1 MLRMQKAAFLA
12 ILFACLTSACS
23 QAVAAQDDAE
33 AQADPAQAPADA
45 APSAVEEGDAQSEE
59 EPEQAAEGPAGIPV
73 AAEESPEQAEGDPTE
88 TERPPPNPIENIGR
102 ARGSVVQIVVLGQN
116 GEVKRVGSGFV
127 AAADRVLTAAHLVL
141 DENRIVAV
149 PLTTRTELVA
159 RIIHWNERSGLALLA
174 VNGLNLPALPFAK
187 DGFASGRLV
196 YSVGVW
202 GASDESLL
210 VASADGEAPLAT
222 AKGAVGERGEIPA
235 AAGVPAVGLIQHNA
249 LIPAAGYGGPL
260 LNECGEVAGVNRGP
274 PGMPIWRLRRGQV
287 PEGVV
292 HAAEAT
298 AIAGFLQPVGIA
310 FTQSE
315 TSCVEAREQAEV
327 QAAAARAQAEQAEA
341 QVAAARAQAEQA
353 RAQEEQAQTQAQQ
366 AQAQADAAAR
376 QAEEKGRE
384 LERRQQE
391 LEAASARV
399 SDLEEQ
405 YQEAVRT
412 GATEAESLRANLDGA
427 RSERD
432 AAQATVAA
440 LENDLATLEARRAQ
454 EAQAERRRL
463 IAIVIAAVVVVLLV
477 IIFAVLAH
485 RKRLQELAHVQQQ
498 AADAQQEA
506 QRARAEAET
515 PDFPDCLLTGE
526 TVEGRPVSLKMS
538 GSLLAGDGV
547 VVGRSPRHSTF
558 LIDDETMS
566 REHARFFA
574 EGGSLFI
581 EDLDTTNGTQI
592 GGRQIQPRTPVALGE
607 GELVELGAMRAQ
619 VSWEA

>member
-12 ILFACLTSACS
+12 ILFASLTSACS

-33 AQADPAQAPADA
+33 AQADPAQAPGDA
-45 APSAVEEGDAQSEE
+45 VPSAVEEGDAQSEE

-73 AAEESPEQAEGDPTE
+73 AADESPEQAEGDPTE

-141 DENRIVAV
+141 DENRIAVV

-187 DGFASGRLV
+187 DGFAPGRLV

-202 GASDESLL
+202 SASDESLL
-210 VASADGEAPLAT
+210 VASADGEALLAT

-235 AAGVPAVGLIQHNA
+235 AAGAPAVGLIQHNA

-274 PGMPIWRLRRGQV
+274 PGMSIWRLRRGQA

-315 TSCVEAREQAEV
+315 TSCVEAREQAE
-327 QAAAARAQAEQAEA
+327 AQA
-341 QVAAARAQAEQA
+341 AAARAQAEQA

-384 LERRQQE
+384 LEQRQQE

-412 GATEAESLRANLDGA
+412 GAAEAESLRANLDGA
-427 RSERD
+427 RGERD

-440 LENDLATLEARRAQ
+440 LENDLAALEARRAQ

-463 IAIVIAAVVVVLLV
+463 MAIVIAAVVVVLLV
-477 IIFAVLAH
+477 IIFAVLAR
-485 RKRLQELAHVQQQ
+485 RKRLQELAHAQQQ

-506 QRARAEAET
+506 QRARAEAEA
-515 PDFPDCLLTGE
+515 PNFPDCLLTGE
-526 TVEGRPVSLKMS
+526 TGEGRSVLLKMS
-538 GSLLAGDGV
+538 GILLAGDGV

-558 LIDDETMS
+558 LVDDETMS

-581 EDLDTTNGTQI
+581 EDLDTTNGTKV
-592 GGRQIQPRTPVALGE
+592 GGRQIQSRTPVALRE
-607 GELVELGAMRAQ
+607 EELVELGAMRAQ

>member
-1 MLRMQKAAFLA
+1 M
-12 ILFACLTSACS
+12 
-23 QAVAAQDDAE
+23 
-33 AQADPAQAPADA
+33 PADA
-45 APSAVEEGDAQSEE
+45 ASSAVEEGTAQSEE
-59 EPEQAAEGPAGIPV
+59 EPEQAAEETAGTPA
-73 AAEESPEQAEGDPTE
+73 AAEESPVQAEGDPTE
-88 TERPPPNPIENIGR
+88 TERPPVQPQENAGR
-102 ARGSVVQIVVLGQN
+102 VRGSIVQIVVLGQN

-159 RIIHWNERSGLALLA
+159 RIIHWDERSGLALLA
-174 VNGLNLPALPFAK
+174 VNGLNLPALSFAK
-187 DGFASGRLV
+187 DGFAPGRLV

-202 GASDESLL
+202 SASDESLL
-210 VASADGEAPLAT
+210 VASADEEAPLAT
-222 AKGAVGERGEIPA
+222 AEGAVGEHGEIPA
-235 AAGVPAVGLIQHNA
+235 AVGAPAVGLIRHNA

-274 PGMPIWRLRRGQV
+274 PGTSIWRLRRGQA

-315 TSCVEAREQAEV
+315 TSCVAAREEAEA
-327 QAAAARAQAEQAEA
+327 QAAAALVQA
-341 QVAAARAQAEQA
+341 
-353 RAQEEQAQTQAQQ
+353 EQAQTQAQQ
-366 AQAQADAAAR
+366 AQVQADEAAR

-384 LERRQQE
+384 LEQRQQE

-412 GATEAESLRANLDGA
+412 GAAEAESLRANLDGA
-427 RSERD
+427 RGERD

-440 LENDLATLEARRAQ
+440 LENDLAALEARRAQ

-463 IAIVIAAVVVVLLV
+463 MAIVITAVVVVLLV

-485 RKRLQELAHVQQQ
+485 RKRVQELAHAQQQ
-498 AADAQQEA
+498 AAHAQQEV
-506 QRARAEAET
+506 QRARAEASV
-515 PDFPDCLLTGE
+515 PNFPDCLLTGE
-526 TVEGRPVSLKMS
+526 TGEGRPVSLKMP
-538 GSLLAGDGV
+538 GGLLIGDGV

-558 LIDDETMS
+558 LVDDKTMS

-574 EGGSLFI
+574 EGGSLYI
-581 EDLDTTNGTQI
+581 EDLGTTNGTQV
-592 GGRQIQPRTPVALGE
+592 GGRQLQPRTPVALRE
-607 GELVELGAMRAQ
+607 GDLVALGAMRAQ
-619 VSWEA
+619 ASWEA

>member
-1 MLRMQKAAFLA
+1 M
-12 ILFACLTSACS
+12 
-23 QAVAAQDDAE
+23 
-33 AQADPAQAPADA
+33 
-45 APSAVEEGDAQSEE
+45 
-59 EPEQAAEGPAGIPV
+59 
-73 AAEESPEQAEGDPTE
+73 
-88 TERPPPNPIENIGR
+88 
-102 ARGSVVQIVVLGQN
+102 
-116 GEVKRVGSGFV
+116 
-127 AAADRVLTAAHLVL
+127 
-141 DENRIVAV
+141 
-149 PLTTRTELVA
+149 
-159 RIIHWNERSGLALLA
+159 
-174 VNGLNLPALPFAK
+174 NLPALPFAK
-187 DGFASGRLV
+187 DGFAPGRLV

-210 VASADGEAPLAT
+210 VASADGETPLAT

-235 AAGVPAVGLIQHNA
+235 AAGAPAVGLIQHNA

-274 PGMPIWRLRRGQV
+274 PGMSIWRLRRGQA

-315 TSCVEAREQAEV
+315 TSCVEAREQAE
-327 QAAAARAQAEQAEA
+327 AQA
-341 QVAAARAQAEQA
+341 AAARAQAEQA

-384 LERRQQE
+384 LEQRQQE

-412 GATEAESLRANLDGA
+412 GAAEAESLRANLDGA
-427 RSERD
+427 RGERD

-440 LENDLATLEARRAQ
+440 LENDLAALEARRAQ
-454 EAQAERRRL
+454 EAQAEQRRL
-463 IAIVIAAVVVVLLV
+463 MAIVIAAVVVVLLV
-477 IIFAVLAH
+477 IIFAVLAR
-485 RKRLQELAHVQQQ
+485 RKRLQELAHAQQQ

-506 QRARAEAET
+506 QRARAEAEASN
-515 PDFPDCLLTGE
+515 FPDCLLTGE
-526 TVEGRPVSLKMS
+526 TGEGRSVLLKMS
-538 GSLLAGDGV
+538 GILLAGDGV

-558 LIDDETMS
+558 LVDDETMS

-581 EDLDTTNGTQI
+581 EDLDTTNGTKV
-592 GGRQIQPRTPVALGE
+592 GGRQIQSRTPVVLRE